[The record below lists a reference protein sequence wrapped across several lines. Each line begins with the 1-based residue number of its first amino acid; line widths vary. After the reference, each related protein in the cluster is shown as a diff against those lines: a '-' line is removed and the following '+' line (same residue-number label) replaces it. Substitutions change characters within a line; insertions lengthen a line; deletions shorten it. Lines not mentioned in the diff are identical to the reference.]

1 MLSWQWLTAS
11 LFTAEGTSGKIGW
24 GNPQTPIPEGQML
37 AIVPNM
43 LVSQWSSEAMRC
55 LQSNA
60 WNIMIYPNDKNL
72 VQGFWEKFEEQ
83 SKSQDHTTLVIMPI
97 SVA

>member
-1 MLSWQWLTAS
+1 
-11 LFTAEGTSGKIGW
+11 
-24 GNPQTPIPEGQML
+24 ML

-60 WNIMIYPNDKNL
+60 WNIMIYPNDRNL

-97 SVA
+97 SVAYSLCRGYVDADTTIASAGRGYCSYFCGQRCS